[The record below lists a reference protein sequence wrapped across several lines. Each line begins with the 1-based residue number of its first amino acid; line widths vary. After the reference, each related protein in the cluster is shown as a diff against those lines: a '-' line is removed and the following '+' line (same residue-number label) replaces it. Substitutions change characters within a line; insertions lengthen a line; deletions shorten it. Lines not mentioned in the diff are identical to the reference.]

1 MGFSLSNRALDFLN
15 RCPRVVR
22 SLLAQ
27 HCLLC
32 GAKSGA
38 SLLCAECEAALPWL
52 PVQRCRMCA
61 LPVSGGTV
69 CGACLA
75 APPRY
80 DRVSAVFAYRF
91 PVDGLI
97 HALKYGANLVV
108 ARLLGE
114 MLARTVAPETVDLVI
129 PMPLSVQRLRER
141 GFNQALEIARYVA
154 PAAKAGRLCHDI
166 VQRPVHTA
174 AQASLPWKARARN
187 VRGAFV
193 CTEDLSGLR
202 IAIVDDVVTT
212 GATLNELAKTL
223 RRAGAAEVRGWT
235 VARAL
240 KQAQASAVSWNDV

>member
-1 MGFSLSNRALDFLN
+1 MGFSLSNRALDLLN

-32 GAKSGA
+32 GAGSGT
-38 SLLCAECEAALPWL
+38 SLLCAGCEAALPWL
-52 PVQRCRMCA
+52 PVQRCRVCA
-61 LPVSGGTV
+61 IPVSSATL

-75 APPRY
+75 TPPRY
-80 DRVSAVFAYRF
+80 DRVSAVLVYRY
-91 PVDGLI
+91 PVDCLV
-97 HALKYGANLVV
+97 HALKYGANLAV

-154 PAAKAGRLCHDI
+154 PAAKGRLCHDI

-174 AQASLPWKARARN
+174 AQASLPWKARAGN

-202 IAIVDDVVTT
+202 VAIVDDVMTT

-240 KQAQASAVSWNDV
+240 KQAQASAVSWNNV

>member
-1 MGFSLSNRALDFLN
+1 MGFSLSNRAQDLLN
-15 RCPRVVR
+15 RCPQFVR
-22 SLLAQ
+22 RLLTQ

-32 GAKSGA
+32 AAGSGTA
-38 SLLCAECEAALPWL
+38 LLCAECEAALPWL
-52 PVQRCRMCA
+52 PDERCRVCA
-61 LPVSGGTV
+61 IPVFGGTV
-69 CGACLA
+69 CGECLA
-75 APPRY
+75 APPSY

-91 PVDGLI
+91 PVDALI
-97 HALKYGANLVV
+97 QALKYGDHLAV

-114 MLARTVAPETVDLVI
+114 SLVRTVASEVVDLII

-154 PAAKAGRLCHDI
+154 PAVEGRLCHDL

-202 IAIVDDVVTT
+202 IAVIDDVMTT
-212 GATLNELAKTL
+212 GATLNELAKVL
-223 RRAGAAEVRGWT
+223 RRAGAVEVRGWI

-240 KQAQASAVSWNDV
+240 KHSSPIAVSLGSD